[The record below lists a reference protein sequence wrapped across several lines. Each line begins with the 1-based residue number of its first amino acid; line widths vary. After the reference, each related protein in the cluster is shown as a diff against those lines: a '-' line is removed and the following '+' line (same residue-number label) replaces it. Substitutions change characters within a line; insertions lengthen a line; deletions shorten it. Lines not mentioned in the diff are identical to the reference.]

1 MCDLLQWPQQGRRE
15 QSAFSAGGSG
25 GREERN
31 QCRSYQLVTGR
42 PVKGKYLVTDEGTG
56 KPHSSKLDRNL
67 SMATAINIDGMRKT
81 YLGGSYAIVTIETHW
96 RKAVSHPVALSQ
108 AVSLKSNSLDSQAL
122 LSVFLSSKSSKTTL
136 LS

>member
-1 MCDLLQWPQQGRRE
+1 MATARQKRAECSLLRAQEAERRE
-15 QSAFSAGGSG
+15 INAGPISWSQGS
-25 GREERN
+25 
-31 QCRSYQLVTGR
+31 QLRGNTWLLMKVQGSPTV
-42 PVKGKYLVTDEGTG
+42 P
-56 KPHSSKLDRNL
+56 KLERNL
-67 SMATAINIDGMRKT
+67 SLATAINIDGMGKT

-96 RKAVSHPVALSQ
+96 RKAVPHPVALSQ